1 MWTLSE
7 LWKSYCN
14 ACYSEHMIASVYH
27 CVCLDSFKQ
36 GQTEQSVPSERKA
49 GGEDHGT
56 LP

>member
-1 MWTLSE
+1 
-7 LWKSYCN
+7 
-14 ACYSEHMIASVYH
+14 MIASVYH